1 MEQEINQLNQRMFQS
16 PLSFG
21 GRIRRTEYCLTYI
34 IYVIV
39 AVIMELLMN
48 SPIDRKIGVTELLI
62 YVTVMVILCWFCFAQ
77 GAKRCHDLGHN
88 GWWQL
93 IPFYVIWMLFVK
105 GQPETNKYG
114 NPLV

>member
-1 MEQEINQLNQRMFQS
+1 MDHEINQQRQRMFQK
-16 PLSFG
+16 PFSFT
-21 GRIRRTEYCLTYI
+21 GRIGRTEYCLTYI

-48 SPIDRKIGVTELLI
+48 SQMTEIGVIELLT
-62 YVTVMVILCWFCFAQ
+62 YVIVMGILCWFCFAQ

-93 IPFYVIWMLFVK
+93 IPFYVIWMFFVK
-105 GQPETNKYG
+105 GQEN
-114 NPLV
+114 NHNN

>member
-1 MEQEINQLNQRMFQS
+1 MEREINHGHQGMFKR
-16 PLSFG
+16 PFSFS

-39 AVIMELLMN
+39 AVILELLVD
-48 SPIDRKIGVTELLI
+48 SGSTGVAEMLI
-62 YVTVMVILCWFCFAQ
+62 YVIAMIALCWFCFAQ

-105 GQPETNKYG
+105 GEAGINEYG
-114 NPLV
+114 NPVA